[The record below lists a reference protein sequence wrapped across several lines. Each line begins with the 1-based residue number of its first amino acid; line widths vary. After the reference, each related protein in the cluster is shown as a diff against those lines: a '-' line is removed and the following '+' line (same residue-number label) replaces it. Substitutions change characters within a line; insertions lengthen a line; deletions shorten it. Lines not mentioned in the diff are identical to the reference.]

1 MKRIFYY
8 SGYRLTVFHWQNN
21 ECIASY
27 AFTPDDDGL
36 EKFQTYLRAT
46 ANTPV
51 RILVDLIEEDFKK
64 ENIPHVGAADRKAII
79 SRIIDRQYRKNTDFA
94 TFKVVDREKTG
105 RKDDVILYSVLS
117 NPEILDTWLTPIK
130 EAGTAISGIWSLPLL
145 TPKLF
150 NKLKINTSNVLLVSQ
165 QVPSNLRQTFIK
177 NGKFESSRSA
187 VVNLEDASIGEFIST
202 EVEQT
207 VRFLSN
213 QRHLGFD
220 EKIEIHVMCRK
231 ADIAEIQTKCI
242 DSTLR
247 VFHYHELKELE
258 EALDCNIQSAE
269 YTNGIY
275 SYVCAKQIIPI
286 GDYGNKSTFINYYEQ
301 LTSKALYAVS
311 ALLLL
316 AATILSFSY
325 ISESVVLDDEAVTL
339 RKQAEVISINYQ
351 KKLASMEFKLKL
363 AESMQ
368 SSVLLAENIKSNRT
382 VSPLNFMTFISRTL
396 ARSGLQDTE
405 ITGLSW
411 KQNQG
416 LKIPVINTRNIKKQ
430 TIDYGKA
437 SPINQIAIISGY
449 IHVSKYGLKETVH
462 KVNSLA
468 KTLQDHKLI
477 IKTNIKRMPVDT
489 RPESSID
496 LEANKSEKSGDAT
509 DREQG
514 RFEIELLMLGS
525 QS

>member
-21 ECIASY
+21 ECIATY
-27 AFTPDDDGL
+27 AFTPDDDGMK
-36 EKFQTYLRAT
+36 KFQTYLRAT
-46 ANTPV
+46 ENTPV

-64 ENIPHVGAADRKAII
+64 ENVPHVGAADRKAIV
-79 SRIIDRQYRKNTDFA
+79 SRIIDRQYRKNLDFA

-117 NPEILDTWLTPIK
+117 NPEILDTWLDSMK
-130 EAGTAISGIWSLPLL
+130 QAGTAISGIWSLPLL
-145 TPKLF
+145 TVKLF
-150 NKLKINTSNVLLVSQ
+150 SKLKIKSSNVLLVSQ

-231 ADIAEIQTKCI
+231 ADIAEIKTRCI
-242 DSTLR
+242 DTNLR

-275 SYVCAKQIIPI
+275 SYVCAKQVIPI
-286 GDYGNKSTFINYYEQ
+286 GDYGNKSTFVNYYEQ
-301 LTSKALYAVS
+301 LTSKALYAAS
-311 ALLLL
+311 TLLLI

-325 ISESVVLDDEAVTL
+325 ISESVVLDDEAITL
-339 RKQAEVISINYQ
+339 RKQAEVISLNYQ
-351 KKLASMEFKLKL
+351 KKLASMEPKLKQ

-368 SSVLLAENIKSNRT
+368 SSVLLTENIKSNRT
-382 VSPLNFMTFISRTL
+382 VSPLNFMTFISRSL

-411 KQNQG
+411 KQNQS
-416 LKIPVINTRNIKKQ
+416 LTIPVKNTRNIKKK
-430 TIDYGKA
+430 TIDYGNK

-449 IHVSKYGLKETVH
+449 IHVSKYGLKQTVE

-468 KTLQDHKLI
+468 KVLQDHELI
-477 IKTNIKRMPVDT
+477 IKTNVTRMPVDI
-489 RPESSID
+489 RPEASID
-496 LEANKSEKSGDAT
+496 IEANQSAKPSNAT
-509 DREQG
+509 DRAQG
-514 RFEIELLMLGS
+514 QFEIELLMLGN